1 MADINKII
9 PFFIKWESG
18 LPVKYR
24 SLPVRE
30 QFEMARQTAFAND
43 PADSGGATMCGV
55 TIGTFTS
62 YRKKVG
68 KPAPTVADL
77 KNITF
82 DEWLDILRTLY
93 WNRWK
98 ADQIKSQKIANI
110 LVDWVWGSGV
120 YGIKIPQRALR
131 LNPDGIV
138 GPKTLATINNLDP
151 NVLYKALY
159 ELRVDYF
166 NDIIARSV
174 AQYEMKIGRKA
185 TDKELKKYTYV
196 RFKIGWMNRL
206 NDIINIK

>member
-1 MADINKII
+1 
-9 PFFIKWESG
+9 
-18 LPVKYR
+18 
-24 SLPVRE
+24 
-30 QFEMARQTAFAND
+30 
-43 PADSGGATMCGV
+43 MCGV

-159 ELRVDYF
+159 DLRVDYF

-174 AQYEMKIGRKA
+174 AQYEIKIGRKA